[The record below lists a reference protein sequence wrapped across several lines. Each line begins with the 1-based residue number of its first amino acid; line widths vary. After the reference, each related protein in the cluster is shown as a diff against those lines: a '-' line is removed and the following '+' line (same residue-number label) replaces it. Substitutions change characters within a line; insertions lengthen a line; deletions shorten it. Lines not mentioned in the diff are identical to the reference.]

1 MFINFFLF
9 YVMLFFLTLCV
20 FYPQFDGVY
29 CSQFSQFF
37 VTARC
42 CVRNFSHFYAFFF
55 NLEYTYN
62 NISSYIYKYYNL
74 PNSTMPMHFMRCFRV
89 FSFCFEF
96 LWVVS
101 LAEVCTATTTM
112 HCVIN
117 GGKNPLL
124 SSVNA
129 NRARSSVVIA
139 ATRTWF

>member
-1 MFINFFLF
+1 MYFIHNL
-9 YVMLFFLTLCV
+9 MACV
-20 FYPQFDGVY
+20 VVSFH
-29 CSQFSQFF
+29 
-37 VTARC
+37 
-42 CVRNFSHFYAFFF
+42 NFSNGSVLRAKFFSFLRLFF

-117 GGKNPLL
+117 GGKNPLS